1 MSEPELDN
9 LDFEEEDTLEY
20 CFTDDEEADED
31 WEETTWEWDGDK
43 WQKVA

>member
-1 MSEPELDN
+1 MNEPELDKM
-9 LDFEEEDTLEY
+9 DFEDEDTLEL
-20 CFTDDEEADED
+20 CFTDEEPEGEE